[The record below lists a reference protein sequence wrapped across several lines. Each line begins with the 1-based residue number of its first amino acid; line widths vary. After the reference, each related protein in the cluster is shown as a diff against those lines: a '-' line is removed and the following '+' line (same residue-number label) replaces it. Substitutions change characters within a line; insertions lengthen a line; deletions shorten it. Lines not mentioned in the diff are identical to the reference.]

1 MKNIK
6 RIQSI
11 QLDTKNIYRREH
23 TYVASGVPMP
33 EVVGGYKIAF
43 LPQWK
48 LHHMS
53 LVKWVK
59 TIASIRT
66 THCCFFDKM

>member
-11 QLDTKNIYRREH
+11 QLETKNIYRREH

-43 LPQWK
+43 LPTVEVT
-48 LHHMS
+48 S
-53 LVKWVK
+53 YD
-59 TIASIRT
+59 
-66 THCCFFDKM
+66 FG